1 MVVHERN
8 RVTAMRLFLDITRI
22 ATRIIRATPT
32 GIDRTEF
39 AYAREILFNRPD
51 IETTPVLTTPWF
63 SGAITASLA
72 RKVLAQVETTWQA
85 PASVP
90 DDLAFN
96 RLLPEL
102 QARPDTER
110 TQSARIE
117 GRPPAQVVRQGIM
130 FPAGELASAPARLR
144 AALAGLKGRP
154 AAYLHTSHTQ
164 LEHTK
169 RFRWTVGKV
178 KPAFFLHDVIPIDY
192 PEYCS
197 PGAAPRHLGRLK
209 TVSELAELIL
219 VNSHYTA
226 DRTRHWLQRLGWR
239 MPRIEV
245 VPLGVDDAFLQP
257 PQDAPPTA
265 ERPYF
270 VYVGTIEPRKNL
282 AFLLAVW
289 RQLAEQA
296 GEATPRL
303 LLVGRRGW
311 ENESVVD
318 LLERSARIA
327 PWVIEVSGLTDQGL
341 ITLLRGAAGLVSPSY
356 VEGFGLPLIEAAALG
371 TPLIVSDIPA
381 HREVAGDGATYVDP
395 NDGPAWIRGIKQHAT
410 TAPRPAP
417 RPVPT
422 QSPITWQS
430 HVTTALQRLP

>member
-1 MVVHERN
+1 
-8 RVTAMRLFLDITRI
+8 MRLFLDITRN
-22 ATRIIRATPT
+22 ATRIVRATPT

-39 AYAREILFNRPD
+39 AYAKEILFNRPD

-63 SGAITASLA
+63 SGAISAGLA
-72 RKVLAQVETTWQA
+72 RRVLAQVETSWQA
-85 PASVP
+85 AATQSPAAPP
-90 DDLAFN
+90 DDLAFA
-96 RLLPEL
+96 RLIPEL
-102 QARPDTER
+102 QSQPDTSR
-110 TQSARIE
+110 TQSARIQ
-117 GRPPAQVVRQGIM
+117 GRPQTQVVRQGFM
-130 FPAGELASAPARLR
+130 FPAVELSSAPSRLNAELA
-144 AALAGLKGRP
+144 ALNGKP

-164 LEHTK
+164 LEHTR
-169 RFRWTVGKV
+169 RFRWTAGKV
-178 KPAFFLHDVIPIDY
+178 KPVFFLHDVIPIDY

-209 TVSELAELIL
+209 TVSDLAELIL
-219 VNSHYTA
+219 VNSRYTA

-239 MPRIEV
+239 EPRIEV
-245 VPLGVDDAFLQP
+245 VQLGVEDAFLQTSHTP
-257 PQDAPPTA
+257 PPKV

-289 RQLAEQA
+289 RQLAEQC

-318 LLERSARIA
+318 LLERSAQLA

-341 ITLLRGAAGLVSPSY
+341 ITVLRGASGLVSPSY
-356 VEGFGLPLIEAAALG
+356 VEGFGLPLIEASALG

-381 HREVAGDGATYVDP
+381 HREVAGQGATFVDP
-395 NDGPAWIRGIKQHAT
+395 NDGPSWIKALQAHAT
-410 TAPRPAP
+410 HPRLAAGI
-417 RPVPT
+417 
-422 QSPITWQS
+422 QHQAIKTWPQ
-430 HVTTALQRLP
+430 HVTEAIARLP

>member
-1 MVVHERN
+1 
-8 RVTAMRLFLDITRI
+8 MRLFLDITRI

-51 IETTPVLTTPWF
+51 IQTTPVLTTPWF
-63 SGAITASLA
+63 SGAITAGLA
-72 RKVLAQVETTWQA
+72 RKVLAQVETSWQA
-85 PASVP
+85 PSTVA
-90 DDLAFN
+90 DDLAFA

-102 QARPDTER
+102 QSKPDTSR
-110 TQSARIE
+110 TQSARIQ

-130 FPAGELASAPARLR
+130 FPIGELASATARLSTE
-144 AALAGLKGRP
+144 LASLKGTP
-154 AAYLHTSHTQ
+154 AAYVHTSHTQ
-164 LEHTK
+164 LEHTR
-169 RFRWTVGKV
+169 RFAWTQGKV
-178 KPAFFLHDVIPIDY
+178 KSVFFLHDVIPIDY

-219 VNSHYTA
+219 VNSQYTA
-226 DRTRHWLQRLGWR
+226 DRTRHWLRHLGWR
-239 MPRIEV
+239 EPRIDV
-245 VPLGVDDAFLQP
+245 VPLGVEDAFLTPQHGTLP
-257 PQDAPPTA
+257 PV

-289 RQLAEQA
+289 RQLAEQC

-318 LLERSARIA
+318 LLERSARLA
-327 PWVIEVSGLTDQGL
+327 PYVIEVSGLTDHGL
-341 ITLLRGAAGLVSPSY
+341 MTLLRGSAGLVSPSY

-381 HREVAGDGATYVDP
+381 HREVASQGATFIDP
-395 NDGPAWIRGIKQHAT
+395 NDGPAWIK
-410 TAPRPAP
+410 
-417 RPVPT
+417 
-422 QSPITWQS
+422 
-430 HVTTALQRLP
+430 ALQHGATHPRTAIGNQHQPLRTWPQHVSEALASVRLLHTQPPG

>member
-1 MVVHERN
+1 
-8 RVTAMRLFLDITRI
+8 MRLFLDITRI

-39 AYAREILFNRPD
+39 AYARHILFDRPD

-72 RKVLAQVETTWQA
+72 RKVLAQVETSWQA
-85 PASVP
+85 PATVA
-90 DDLAFN
+90 DDVAFQQ
-96 RLLPEL
+96 LLPAL
-102 QARPDTER
+102 HQKPDTSR
-110 TQSARIE
+110 TQTIRIQ
-117 GRPPAQVVRQGIM
+117 GRAPAQVVRQGIM
-130 FPAGELASAPARLR
+130 FPIAELASAPARLH
-144 AALAGLKGRP
+144 ATLKALDGTP

-169 RFRWTVGKV
+169 RFRWTAGKV
-178 KPAFFLHDVIPIDY
+178 KPVFFLHDVIPIDY

-209 TVSELAELIL
+209 TVSDLADLIL
-219 VNSHYTA
+219 VNSRYTA

-239 MPRIEV
+239 EPRIEV
-245 VPLGVDDAFLQP
+245 VPLGVEDAFLQTNQTP
-257 PQDAPPTA
+257 PPKV

-289 RQLAEQA
+289 RQLAAQC

-318 LLERSARIA
+318 LLERSAQLA

-341 ITLLRGAAGLVSPSY
+341 INVLRGASGLVSPSY
-356 VEGFGLPLIEAAALG
+356 VEGFGLPLVEASAVG

-381 HREVAGDGATYVDP
+381 HREVAGQGATFVDP
-395 NDGPAWIRGIKQHAT
+395 NDGPAWIKALQAHASH
-410 TAPRPAP
+410 PRPAAS
-417 RPVPT
+417 V
-422 QSPITWQS
+422 QHQAIKTWPQ
-430 HVTTALQRLP
+430 HVTEALSRLP

>member
-1 MVVHERN
+1 
-8 RVTAMRLFLDITRI
+8 MRLFLDITRI

-63 SGAITASLA
+63 SGAITAGLA
-72 RKVLAQVETTWQA
+72 RKVLSQVERSWQA
-85 PASVP
+85 PATLA
-90 DDLAFN
+90 DDIAYE
-96 RLLPEL
+96 RLLPLL
-102 QARPDTER
+102 QSPPDPTR
-110 TQSARIE
+110 TQAARIQ

-130 FPAGELASAPARLR
+130 FPIGALASAPARLKSE
-144 AALAGLKGRP
+144 LAGLDGKP
-154 AAYLHTSHTQ
+154 AAYIHTSHTQ
-164 LEHTK
+164 LEHTN
-169 RFRWTVGKV
+169 RFRWTSGKV
-178 KPAFFLHDVIPIDY
+178 KPVFFLHDVIPIDY

-209 TVSELAELIL
+209 TVSELADLIL
-219 VNSHYTA
+219 VNSQYTA

-239 MPRIEV
+239 EPRIDV
-245 VPLGVDDAFLQP
+245 VPLGVEDAFLQP
-257 PQDAPPTA
+257 HTSPLPRA

-289 RQLAEQA
+289 RQLAEQLTDQ
-296 GEATPRL
+296 TPRL

-318 LLERSARIA
+318 LLERSARLA
-327 PWVIEVSGLTDQGL
+327 PHVIEVSGLTDHGL

-356 VEGFGLPLIEAAALG
+356 VEGFGLPLIEASALG

-381 HREVAGDGATYVDP
+381 HREVAGQHATFVDP
-395 NDGPAWIRGIKQHAT
+395 NDGPAWIKALQAHA
-410 TAPRPAP
+410 AQPRAAAAGP
-417 RPVPT
+417 R
-422 QSPITWQS
+422 QIFKTWPQ
-430 HVTTALQRLP
+430 HVTEAITRLP